1 MEAESEEPADPMAYM
16 EMQAQYLRM
25 LAQYYDS
32 APVPGQKSG
41 PSPEEAVE
49 PDLPEGEDERMEEPL
64 EEEKRQ
70 VDEPMDYRFA
80 AQQMQEELPIKGTP
94 RTFEENLEA
103 AMSKTQVRTAP
114 RSPRPVSKPVPKQV
128 QSSPQTPSS
137 KEPREAFDS
146 DPPRPPPRTF
156 LKRGQ
161 GQLCV
166 VRSSSLSEKSKEPG
180 KPSNAERPEEGTALS
195 FSEDSKES
203 EQDEDSISYREE
215 VSRLTTTL
223 KELQREQLRLRG
235 DKERREKKVK
245 ELEALKADLVRER
258 STMQK
263 EFEDWRTAE
272 LAKLRKDKKQN
283 EQPAR
288 LSKAKKEEI
297 ERLRSV
303 IKKLEDEAKARDL
316 RHQQQLSKLQSDLEE
331 AKAPRPSA
339 ALSSAPSLP
348 PAEEPSGNS
357 DPVQVSKT
365 VAPDGKVITVFADG
379 KKEIQFPNGV
389 RKEVFPDDFTII
401 YFTNNDIKQTFPDGK
416 VVYYFADAQTTQ
428 TTFPDTL
435 QIFKFAN
442 GQTEKHF
449 PDNTKEITF
458 PDGTVKCIFPDGEEE
473 SIFPDGTVQK
483 VDVNGVKFIDF
494 VNGQKDTIYPDGT
507 KVREFADGRVKKIL
521 PNGKVVESS

>member
-32 APVPGQKSG
+32 APVPEQKQG
-41 PSPEEAVE
+41 PLADEAAE
-49 PDLPEGEDERMEEPL
+49 PDPLHGEDDRTEEPL
-64 EEEKRQ
+64 EEEKRPIEAPSASPYSQ
-70 VDEPMDYRFA
+70 YQHHD
-80 AQQMQEELPIKGTP
+80 ELPIKGRP
-94 RTFEENLEA
+94 RSFEETLEE
-103 AMSKTQVRTAP
+103 AMSNPIVQTAP
-114 RSPRPVSKPVPKQV
+114 RSPRPVSKPAPKQA

-137 KEPREAFDS
+137 REAKDTLDS
-146 DPPRPPPRTF
+146 DQAKPAPRTF

-161 GQLCV
+161 GQLCII
-166 VRSSSLSEKSKEPG
+166 RSSSLSDKPKEQV
-180 KPSNAERPEEGTALS
+180 KASNPERADEEAALS

-203 EQDEDSISYREE
+203 DQDEDSVSYREE
-215 VSRLTTTL
+215 VNRLTTTM
-223 KELQREQLRLRG
+223 KELQREQLRLKS

-245 ELEALKADLVRER
+245 ELEMLKAEIAKER
-258 STMQK
+258 VTLQK
-263 EFEDWRTAE
+263 EFEEWRTAE
-272 LAKLRKDKKQN
+272 LGKLRKDKKLS

-288 LSKAKKEEI
+288 LSKAKKDEI
-297 ERLRSV
+297 DRLRSV
-303 IKKLEDEAKARDL
+303 IKKLEDEAKARDQ
-316 RHQQQLSKLQSDLEE
+316 RHQQQLSKLHSELEE
-331 AKAPRPSA
+331 AKSTSRPSA
-339 ALSSAPSLP
+339 TPSSAPSLP
-348 PAEEPSGNS
+348 QHEETPAS
-357 DPVQVSKT
+357 DPAQVSKT

-416 VVYYFADAQTTQ
+416 VVYYFSEAQTTQ
-428 TTFPDTL
+428 TTFPDNL

>member
-32 APVPGQKSG
+32 APVPGQKSE
-41 PSPEEAVE
+41 PLTEEAAE
-49 PDLPEGEDERMEEPL
+49 PEVQSYQVEEPL

-70 VDEPMDYRFA
+70 IETPTDHPYE
-80 AQQMQEELPIKGTP
+80 AQQMKEELPIQGAH
-94 RTFEENLEA
+94 RTFEETLEA
-103 AMSKTQVRTAP
+103 AMSKMQVRTAP

-137 KEPREAFDS
+137 REPKEPLDS
-146 DPPRPPPRTF
+146 DPPKPPPRTF

-161 GQLCV
+161 GQLCIL
-166 VRSSSLSEKSKEPG
+166 RSSSLSEKPKDEG
-180 KPSNAERPEEGTALS
+180 KSSNPERPEEEAALS

-203 EQDEDSISYREE
+203 DQDEDSVSYREE
-215 VSRLTTTL
+215 VSRLTAAL
-223 KELQREQLRLRG
+223 KELQREQLRLKG
-235 DKERREKKVK
+235 DKERREKKVR
-245 ELEALKADLVRER
+245 ELEALKAEIAKER
-258 STMQK
+258 GTLQK

-272 LAKLRKDKKQN
+272 LAKLRKDKKQS

-316 RHQQQLSKLQSDLEE
+316 RHQQQLSKLQTELEE
-331 AKAPRPSA
+331 AKAASRPSA
-339 ALSSAPSLP
+339 ALSSVPSLP
-348 PAEEPSGNS
+348 AEESAA
-357 DPVQVSKT
+357 DPVSRT
-365 VAPDGKVITVFADG
+365 VAPDGKVISVFADG
-379 KKEIQFPNGV
+379 KKEIKFPNGV

-428 TTFPDTL
+428 TTFPDSL

-449 PDNTKEITF
+449 PDNIKEITF

-483 VDVNGVKFIDF
+483 VDANGVKFIDF